1 MSRLFAGIL
10 AWKRLS
16 KKKKKN
22 GGMPRHTSQCY
33 KYRNATVTQYQKQ
46 KCLSSIF
53 SMENIFLKNQIIL
66 VAFSALISYHSD
78 RKTSCSTQ
86 FKI

>member
-1 MSRLFAGIL
+1 
-10 AWKRLS
+10 
-16 KKKKKN
+16 
-22 GGMPRHTSQCY
+22 MPRHTSQCY
-33 KYRNATVTQYQKQ
+33 KYRNATVTQCQKQ

-86 FKI
+86 FKSTAIIILKPQIRSSGLGIE